1 MPIVFE
7 QPQPFNPL
15 ASYQSG
21 AADVIT
27 KSLGSMASLYEAAMR
42 SRNSGS
48 GSGGGGGHSTG
59 IQVLPSGDG
68 GALSEV
74 EQQANREQSAL
85 NLGFEADQAQ
95 QLQQG
100 RFQGQQNLMGYADSL
115 QQQQDAR
122 AMQMYGGQ
130 EPPQP
135 PPQPTP
141 TFTQSDKESLAKAQ
155 MDLDDMD
162 ENYDPDD
169 PGNQQV
175 YKDTQA
181 KVVALQS
188 KQTQADNFAK
198 QQAIKASDEAQGHA
212 HGQML
217 RESSTMTKYSPGQKL
232 PSGDVVVWA
241 NPDGSPAVI
250 RSWSFKDHDWKLHN
264 MPGGKTPAD
273 TLQENKFKHDEKMA
287 EDKRTADADTR
298 WNDRELKIRK
308 SVEDKY
314 KGDLTRRRP
323 TADQVD
329 EEVKRIRDGMD
340 AAQRSRAAQRA
351 AAASSR
357 NAAVPAP
364 GTNGTAP
371 VANDRAD
378 VQPGGTTLGPGG
390 PALGTGAVPPKSSA
404 LATPSPELVQRQ
416 TGHLDEVTSRIKQAI
431 DEGRL
436 DAQNVDQA
444 KSAVFGLQELL
455 KVSGGDIRTLPPV
468 TKKRALQYIE
478 TLKTLPIDKRP
489 PSEDALRKGYG
500 WGLGYGSWR

>member
-15 ASYQSG
+15 ASYQAG

-42 SRNSGS
+42 SRNSGGGS
-48 GSGGGGGHSTG
+48 GSGGGHSTG
-59 IQVLPSGDG
+59 IQVLPSGGG

-130 EPPQP
+130 EPP

-181 KVVALQS
+181 KIVSLQS

-250 RSWSFKDHDWKLHN
+250 RSWSYKDHDWKLHN

-287 EDKRTADADTR
+287 EDKRAADADTR

-340 AAQRSRAAQRA
+340 AAQQSRAAQRA

-357 NAAVPAP
+357 NMPAPAP

-390 PALGTGAVPPKSSA
+390 PALGAGAGQSTFVKPSEEFAQKQVSRADDLASKLITPKTSA
-404 LATPSPELVQRQ
+404 DQTKEIYQALSGMKEILNKYGGNANSAPAAVREKMKEFGEVLKRNAIRPEPVNEQRMS
-416 TGHLDEVTSRIKQAI
+416 G
-431 DEGRL
+431 
-436 DAQNVDQA
+436 
-444 KSAVFGLQELL
+444 FY
-455 KVSGGDIRTLPPV
+455 SGG
-468 TKKRALQYIE
+468 KF
-478 TLKTLPIDKRP
+478 
-489 PSEDALRKGYG
+489 
-500 WGLGYGSWR
+500 